1 MIINGFKCENCGEEL
16 QANDI
21 GVRIN
26 EQGEII
32 RICRLCNHITII
44 EEEDG

>member
-21 GVRIN
+21 GISI
-26 EQGEII
+26 EHGEVI
-32 RICRLCNHITII
+32 RTCRLCNHITKI
-44 EEEDG
+44 EDK

>member
-21 GVRIN
+21 GISI
-26 EQGEII
+26 EQGDII
-32 RICRLCNHITII
+32 RICMYCNHRTNI
-44 EEEDG
+44 ESEDG